1 MQIFIIMLVVGV
13 SVDLSFQSM
22 QKIKMPS
29 IHFSGLRISEQAANG
44 MFSQVNTA
52 LGGADHLEYLEEGAM
67 SRIFAENML
76 MNSISVLA
84 VSRDSVDQNQVL
96 PPSDSAGDF
105 SPGYELPAIKRE
117 DESAITSELLSG
129 AMVVFYCTHNAETYI
144 PDSGKARLDGKTGLV
159 NEVARSMARSLE
171 KKGVGAKYI
180 NTVHDWP
187 DYNQSYSRSRET
199 VQEILQAGDG
209 LTALF
214 DIHRDSIPGMNDAQT
229 VSINGKKSACIL
241 IVVGTDERKQHP
253 HWKENLEFA
262 QKLYQEGQKMYP
274 GLIKGVRTKAGTY
287 NQEYYNHSLLLEL
300 GSDQN
305 KFAEAQYAGEL
316 FSDVL
321 MKVLEQ
327 EVN

>member
-1 MQIFIIMLVVGV
+1 MLVVGV
-13 SVDLSFQSM
+13 SVDLSFQSL
-22 QKIKMPS
+22 QKIEIPS
-29 IHFSGLRISEQAANG
+29 IHFSGLKISERAADG

-52 LGGADHLEYLEEGAM
+52 LGGADHLDYLEDGEM
-67 SRIFAENML
+67 HRIFAENML

-84 VSRDSVDQNQVL
+84 VSRGSSSEVQPPQSVD
-96 PPSDSAGDF
+96 SADDSKG
-105 SPGYELPAIKRE
+105 GYELPAIKM
-117 DESAITSELLSG
+117 DNDPVISSDLLSG
-129 AMVVFYCTHNAETYI
+129 ARVVFYCTHSAETYI
-144 PDSGKARLDGKTGLV
+144 PDSGQARMDGKSGLV

-171 KKGVGAKYI
+171 NKGVGAQYI
-180 NTVHDWP
+180 NKIHDWP
-187 DYNQSYSRSRET
+187 DYNQSYSNSRET
-199 VQEILQAGDG
+199 VQDILKKGDG

-214 DIHRDSIPGMNDAQT
+214 DIHRDSIPGMKDAPTIT
-229 VSINGKKSACIL
+229 VNGKKSACIL

-262 QKLYQEGQKMYP
+262 QKLYQEGQRIYP

-287 NQEYYNHSLLLEL
+287 NQEFFNHSLLLEL

-305 KFAEAQYAGEL
+305 KFAEAEYAGQL

-321 MKVLEQ
+321 IRVLEQ